1 MSKLKKNKKM
11 CLKNNYKIYLRYQS
25 FDPKLVELWIENIK
39 NLSKNVF
46 SFSSIRL
53 PLKKKRLTVLKS
65 PHVNKKSRDQ
75 LELRLYNGLIVLKG
89 FAFNPS
95 LLENIFFL
103 AGSDISVKFSIQ
115 TVVRKS
121 ENSEEKNFFS
131 PLIKV

>member
-1 MSKLKKNKKM
+1 M

-25 FDPKLVELWIENIK
+25 FDPKLVELWIENVK
-39 NLSKNVF
+39 NLSKNLF

-89 FAFNPS
+89 FVLNPS
-95 LLENIFFL
+95 LLENILFL
-103 AGSDISVKFSIQ
+103 AGSDISVKFSVQ
-115 TVVRKS
+115 TSVGEFES
-121 ENSEEKNFFS
+121 SEEKNFS
-131 PLIKV
+131 SLLLKV